1 MKSGPDMAS
10 FADACIGQTLS
21 GRYRLAAHIGDGY
34 FSHVFKANDQ
44 QTGALAAVKMLTPS
58 ATSDP
63 GAVMEFDEEGTLL
76 EKSERAH
83 NVVSLI
89 ESGQSD
95 LFIDIG
101 GSPTRMR
108 VRFHVL
114 ELGDGSLDE
123 LLPHRRE
130 LSWRAKMLL
139 FRDVVSG
146 VHQMHGKRVMHRD
159 IKSSNVLL
167 FDAKKPVL
175 ALMSGSGGLPAS
187 NVPVSDARKPVA
199 TAKISDLGRSRNL
212 DRSPRFS
219 PSGYTSGRGDHS
231 YAPPEFLW
239 NLADGDDITALR
251 RADIYL
257 LGSVLF
263 EIATGLGITAVTL
276 PDWQFHLDATAA
288 MDIEDRE
295 ASFRAAARYMKERYE
310 AALGELEDEVPPQ
323 IRQHVVG
330 LVRQMCN
337 PVPAFRERRLRAE
350 QNSPVWGLQWV
361 FRRVDIIIKTLDRT
375 AHERRRASI

>member
-1 MKSGPDMAS
+1 MAS

-21 GRYRLAAHIGDGY
+21 GRYRLAGHIGDGY

-44 QTGALAAVKMLTPS
+44 QTGTLAAVKMLAPS

-63 GAVMEFDEEGTLL
+63 GAVMEFDEEGMLL
-76 EKSERAH
+76 EKSEKAR

-123 LLPHRRE
+123 LLPYRHE
-130 LSWRAKMLL
+130 LSWRTKMLL
-139 FRDVVSG
+139 FRDVVLG
-146 VHQMHGKRVMHRD
+146 IHQMHGRRIMHRD

-167 FDAKKPVL
+167 FDAKKTIL
-175 ALMSGSGGLPAS
+175 TLMAGSGLLPAS
-187 NVPVSDARKPVA
+187 DMTLTNAKGPVA

-219 PSGYTSGRGDHS
+219 PSGYSSGRGDHS

-239 NLADGDDITALR
+239 NLADGNDLAALR

-257 LGSVLF
+257 LGSVLY

-276 PDWQFHLDATAA
+276 PDWQFHLEATAA
-288 MDIEDRE
+288 MEKEDRE
-295 ASFRAAARYMKERYE
+295 ASFRAAARYMRERYE
-310 AALGELEDEVPPQ
+310 SALGELEDEVPPQ
-323 IRQHVVG
+323 IRQYVVD
-330 LVRQMCN
+330 LVRQMCS
-337 PVPAFRERRLRAE
+337 PVPAFRERRRRAE
-350 QNSPVWGLQWV
+350 QNSPMWGLQWV

-375 AHERRRASI
+375 AYERRRVNI